1 MRAIEGQLCHAKE
14 ESGIKPPST
23 SKIKKSL
30 SWLRTGHFKALAKD
44 AISESASLEKEKE
57 IECDVKTLVT
67 LAVV

>member
-1 MRAIEGQLCHAKE
+1 MRAVEGQLCHLKE

-30 SWLRTGHFKALAKD
+30 SLIRTGHFKALAKD

-57 IECDVKTLVT
+57 TECDL
-67 LAVV
+67 

>member
-1 MRAIEGQLCHAKE
+1 MKE

-30 SWLRTGHFKALAKD
+30 SLLRTGHFKALAKD

-57 IECDVKTLVT
+57 TECDL
-67 LAVV
+67 